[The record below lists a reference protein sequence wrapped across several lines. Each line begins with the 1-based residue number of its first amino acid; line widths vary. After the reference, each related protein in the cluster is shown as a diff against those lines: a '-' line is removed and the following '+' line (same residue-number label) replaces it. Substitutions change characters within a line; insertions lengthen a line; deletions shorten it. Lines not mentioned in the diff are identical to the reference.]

1 MKLSG
6 TEKKFF
12 GVEKLVFLKKK
23 FGKISENFV
32 FDFFSIILLSVDSN
46 IFFEN
51 PAPSLFRGTIRLPSC
66 QISEKSNER
75 IPRKFG
81 NRRTNKLTD
90 KS

>member
-51 PAPSLFRGTIRLPSC
+51 PAGSLFRNHIRLYLHA
-66 QISEKSNER
+66 
-75 IPRKFG
+75 KFKKNPTCG
-81 NRRTNKLTD
+81 YREMLKTVKITL
-90 KS
+90 